1 MKGKGQKRKSEEKTP
16 IPPFPPWGELKGG
29 FYNEDNEKK
38 LKEMEY
44 DLIII
49 GAGPAGYV
57 AAIRAGQAGLK
68 TVVIEKKNVGGMCL
82 NWGCIPSKAMLESA
96 KYFFRLSQASDF
108 GVDGIDMKALSFNWE
123 KGVKRSERIVRKLT
137 KGVEYLLK
145 KNNVEVING
154 TASIEGNDTVVVE
167 NRNLKTKNI
176 IIATGSYPKQMPFRV
191 SENKIINLESFFSMK
206 EIPQKLLVVGEGP
219 VAVEVSQ
226 LLALIGR
233 DVTLVRTAE
242 KFFPALDDY
251 LNNYIT
257 RRFETMKIRIIEGT
271 AGYDSINTD
280 DYEGIVNC
288 MPRKGIKPAGALK
301 PEASDSFYV
310 TDDNFMTSIKG
321 VYAVGDVS
329 GRSIYAHAA
338 SAQALAAV
346 NHILGITETMETDR
360 VPLTIYTDPE
370 LAQIGKTEQQLVAE
384 GSEYKVNEF
393 PLSANGKALTEG
405 QSEGILRIISEP
417 KYGEVLGV
425 QIISHNATDL
435 ISEASAY
442 MAVESTV
449 YDVARTM
456 HAHPTISEVFLEAGS
471 DAVGKPVHKG

>member
-1 MKGKGQKRKSEEKTP
+1 M
-16 IPPFPPWGELKGG
+16 
-29 FYNEDNEKK
+29 D
-38 LKEMEY
+38 Y

-68 TVVIEKKNVGGMCL
+68 TAIIEKKNVGGMCL

-96 KYFFRLSQASDF
+96 KYFSRLSMASDF
-108 GVDGIDMKALSFNWE
+108 GVEGIDPKKLSFNWE
-123 KGVKRSERIVRKLT
+123 KGVKRSERIVRRLT
-137 KGVEYLLK
+137 KGVEFLLK
-145 KNNVEVING
+145 KNNVEIIAG
-154 TASIEGNDTVVVE
+154 TASLEGEGTVVVD
-167 NRNLKTKNI
+167 NRNLSAKNI
-176 IIATGSYPKQMPFRV
+176 IIATGSYPRPLPFKV
-191 SENKIINLESFFSMK
+191 HEKKILNLENLFSMK

-219 VAVEVSQ
+219 VAAEVSQ

-233 DVTLVRTAE
+233 DVTLVKTAD
-242 KFFPALDDY
+242 KVFPALDDY
-251 LNNYIT
+251 LNTYIT
-257 RRFETMKIRIIEGT
+257 RRFETMKIKVIEGSQ
-271 AGYDSINTD
+271 GFDSVNVG

-288 MPRKGIKPAGALK
+288 MPRKGIRPTGSLK
-301 PEASDSFYV
+301 PDTADSFYV
-310 TDDNFMTSIKG
+310 TDEHFMTSVKG
-321 VYAVGDVS
+321 VYAVGDVN

-346 NHILGITETMETDR
+346 NHILGITETMETER

-370 LAQIGKTEQQLVAE
+370 IAQIGRTEQQLTADGV
-384 GSEYKVNEF
+384 EYKVNEF

-405 QSEGILRIISEP
+405 NPEGILRIISEP

-425 QIISHNATDL
+425 QIISHNATDM
-435 ISEASAY
+435 ISEAAAY

-449 YDVARTM
+449 FDVARTM

-471 DAVGKPVHKG
+471 DAVGTPVHK

>member
-1 MKGKGQKRKSEEKTP
+1 M
-16 IPPFPPWGELKGG
+16 
-29 FYNEDNEKK
+29 D
-38 LKEMEY
+38 Y

-68 TVVIEKKNVGGMCL
+68 TAIIEKKHVGGMCL

-96 KYFFRLSQASDF
+96 KYFSRLSMASDF
-108 GVDGIDMKALSFNWE
+108 GVEGLDPKKLSFNWE
-123 KGVKRSERIVRKLT
+123 KGVKRSERIVRRLT
-137 KGVEYLLK
+137 KGVEFLLK
-145 KNNVEVING
+145 KNNVEIIAG
-154 TASIEGNDTVVVE
+154 TASLEGEGTVVVD
-167 NRNLKTKNI
+167 NRNLSAKNI
-176 IIATGSYPKQMPFRV
+176 IIATGSYPRPLPFKV
-191 SENKIINLESFFSMK
+191 HEKKILNLENLFSMK

-219 VAVEVSQ
+219 VAAEVSQ

-233 DVTLVRTAE
+233 DVTLVKTSD
-242 KFFPALDDY
+242 KVFPALDDY
-251 LNNYIT
+251 LNTYIT
-257 RRFETMKIRIIEGT
+257 RRFETMKIKVIEGSQ
-271 AGYDSINTD
+271 GFDSVNVG

-288 MPRKGIKPAGALK
+288 MLRKGIRPTGSLK
-301 PEASDSFYV
+301 PDTADSFYI
-310 TDDNFMTSIKG
+310 TDEHFMTSIKG
-321 VYAVGDVS
+321 VYAVGDVN

-346 NHILGITETMETDR
+346 NHILGITETMETER

-370 LAQIGKTEQQLVAE
+370 IAQIGRTEQQLTAD
-384 GSEYKVNEF
+384 GIEYKVNEF

-405 QSEGILRIISEP
+405 NPEGILRIISEP

-425 QIISHNATDL
+425 QIISHNATDM
-435 ISEASAY
+435 ISEAAAY

-449 YDVARTM
+449 FDVARTM

-471 DAVGKPVHKG
+471 DAVGTPVHK